1 MIVLKSAV
9 LSLLAALTLS
19 ACGSQSQQDVEA
31 SLKSATVTALP
42 GLDETKIAISTS
54 ERNSAKWTW
63 TATYEGKA
71 YSCDADERMRLPSC
85 VPQVSTGD
93 A

>member
-1 MIVLKSAV
+1 MLKPAA

-19 ACGSQSQQDVEA
+19 GCGSQPQQDVDA
-31 SLKSATVTALP
+31 SLKSATVAALP
-42 GLDETKIAISTS
+42 GLDETKIAISAS

-63 TATYEGKA
+63 TATYDGKN

-85 VPQVSTGD
+85 VPQNSTGGV
-93 A
+93 